1 MKILTIASVVAT
13 ALYSAGIAASV
24 SGMGDNTYQI
34 KPIKISPEA
43 AKARVESS
51 SQQMQPSHLLEGLG
65 ANIKLSPA
73 VKFKPEDNI
82 SGRHNYIIQLKDA
95 PAAMYTGDASGQG
108 ATKQLFT
115 NQKLGPRASSL
126 KSNPAVTSYTNTLK
140 SKQNAFVSKAS
151 SAGVSLNVKQQH
163 QIAINAV
170 VAEMTQ
176 EEAKRLAKLSEVAYI
191 SRDVKHE
198 LLMDV
203 APERTNTPAVWADT
217 SIAGSPDGIK
227 GEGMLIGVIDTGI
240 NSQHPS
246 FAATGDDGYTV
257 QNPLGSGNY
266 LHDCEADEFAYLCND
281 KLIGVWSTPNITQA
295 FSDPSFDESRPAVG
309 EDYQGHGSHTAS
321 IAAGNVLYDVPYK
334 IPALAVTHEGI
345 DTGYTIPRISGIAP
359 HANVISYQV
368 CFPGNA
374 GDKWAGCPASGTLQA
389 IEQAILDGV
398 DVINYSIS
406 GGYDSHNDPVELAFL
421 SAHEAGI
428 NVAASAG
435 NAGVYQSVNHV
446 SPWLLSVA
454 SSQHGRA
461 FNIKTKQPLENL
473 SYNGAS
479 TPSSTQSEVY
489 GILSEP
495 VTGPMVL
502 AANYGDNFCSAP
514 FAAGTFASDA
524 IVFCERGEN
533 PLVDKSA
540 NVAAGGAAAAVIYN
554 TADSSQDFFI
564 TIPHSIPTVQ
574 MDRYDG
580 PAMVNWLSDADGHYG
595 TIAAT
600 ETTSVTTESRVDA
613 MSSFS
618 SKGHSYLEEY
628 REATAPSI
636 TAPGSDIYSA
646 YSEDQPFT
654 QYSAPTEFNAIS
666 GTSMSSP
673 HIAGALALIKQ
684 ARPEWTPS
692 EVMSAIQLTAN
703 DQVGDRFGRLG
714 MTNYWFHGSG
724 IAQVDKAIH
733 SGLIMDVPVEH
744 YTTANP
750 YQGGNLGALNTPNMV
765 DSACYQ
771 SCSWVR
777 EVTATVDGTWDV
789 STESSEYSVQL
800 EASPS
805 TFSLKAGETQRII
818 ITGSWID
825 SQNSY
830 SSPRGLSVFGQVN
843 LTHENP
849 SVPTA
854 SMNVEFEL
862 DSGTLP
868 ETVEYNVFSENSS
881 HTINNLAFGVA
892 PALTAT
898 AYQPVQANVEE
909 IELEERESGQGSTL
923 FEVDQ
928 SLDKVHVTWV
938 SVPEGAKRFIA
949 EVIESGAAIN
959 PNERTDPQGN
969 AGIYL
974 GIDANKDG
982 QIDYDNEA
990 ICKSVLNS
998 PDFKDWCNIP
1008 NPEAGDYWVV
1018 WQEHNYNSGAYL
1030 GHENAIFKHK
1040 VATAVV
1046 MDDVANNITVDA
1058 PVSSDDESF
1067 SSVSLNLNAEGYE
1080 EGEKYYTAVEFGTD
1094 PNNPGN
1100 IGLIA
1105 TNFVR
1110 QKDGINME
1118 ASKSGAVVGD
1128 IIDYTVTVNANSSGA
1143 DRNFTL
1149 SSELPEGLELVSGST
1164 ELEDNRFVN
1173 ADVVEEGNSFTVSG
1187 AQPDSRDRNREY
1199 LITNS
1204 LTDATCRTPVADG
1217 GYVNLYE
1224 YGITPQ
1230 ENAPS
1235 SNREPALQVT
1245 LNEIYQ
1251 DERSASGETYSL
1263 FNYYEGNLFNSSS
1276 LYIWGNGM
1284 VDLHGA
1290 APGFFGAYANMA
1302 FNENY
1307 KAPSFANMGV
1317 FWYGLAGFGAQG
1329 MEFGA
1334 PYADTGVEAGA
1345 SGITFVKLV
1354 NEKQQGTHVLIEWD
1368 NLQHVQGE
1376 NCGFRGCES
1385 FAPNPASTTSVDAQL
1400 ILARDYSSANGA
1412 YEMVYAYDNLNFGN
1426 YTDNDSPF
1434 QSDTTVEKIATAGV
1448 HGGASPWAGQPID
1461 GYINQSVIPGYDG
1474 LGGLDA
1480 FLRDDMA
1487 ICFDYNGPEVT
1498 EFKVNFQVKV
1508 LPEAIG
1514 QNFDVIANLELDGV
1528 GTKVLTA
1535 SLKAPSNITLFGIN
1549 DQQMLEEGTLED
1561 IQVAYMDNNNVS
1573 NTISVTGEG
1582 ITAEVHGH
1590 DNGSTFDITAN
1601 ENFSGTT
1608 EVTVTVTDDNQPTD
1622 QASTSFLVTVGPVD
1636 DLPVVVLA
1644 SDEMS
1649 ITEGDALT
1657 LDASASYD
1665 PDGDQLTFQWS
1676 GEGSIEDPASA
1687 STRVTGLT
1695 EGSYTFT
1702 VIVSDGNSEVEKEV
1716 EVEVE
1721 AQATSGGGSGGG
1733 SGGDGSDGGDGDNG
1747 DSGGGSAGWLLLVLL
1762 GLFARQRFTK

>member
-13 ALYSAGIAASV
+13 ALYSAGIAATA
-24 SGMGDNTYQI
+24 SGMGNTYQI
-34 KPIKISPEA
+34 KPINISPEA
-43 AKARVESS
+43 VKARVESS
-51 SQQMQPSHLLEGLG
+51 SQKAQPNHLLEGMG

-95 PAAMYTGDASGQG
+95 PAAMYTGDANGQG

-115 NQKLGPRASSL
+115 NQKMGPRASSL

-140 SKQNAFVSKAS
+140 SKQSAFVSKAS
-151 SAGVSLNVKQQH
+151 AAGVSLNVKQQH

-176 EEAKRLAKLSEVAYI
+176 EEAKRLSKLSDVAYI
-191 SRDVKHE
+191 SRDVNHE

-203 APERTNTPAVWADT
+203 APERTNTPAVWADN
-217 SIAGSPDGIK
+217 SFAAHPDGLK

-240 NSQHPS
+240 SSQHPS

-257 QNPLGSGNY
+257 QNPLGSGNF
-266 LHDCEADEFAYLCND
+266 LHDCSIEAFANLCND

-295 FSDPSFDESRPAVG
+295 FTDPEFDQSRPENG

-334 IPALAVTHEGI
+334 LPAFTQTHEGI
-345 DTGYTIPRISGIAP
+345 ETGYTIPQMSGIAP
-359 HANVISYQV
+359 HANIISYQV
-368 CFPGNA
+368 CFPGNS
-374 GDKWAGCPASGTLQA
+374 GDKWVGCPASGTLQA

-406 GGYDSHNDPVELAFL
+406 GGYDAHNDPVEQAFL
-421 SAHEAGI
+421 AAHEAGI

-435 NAGVYQSVNHV
+435 NAGAYQSVNHV

-454 SSQHGRA
+454 SSQHGRS
-461 FNIKTKQPLENL
+461 FTVQTRQQLENL
-473 SYNGAS
+473 SYNGS
-479 TPSSTQSEVY
+479 SIPSSSQTDINGVLAES
-489 GILSEP
+489 

-502 AANYGDNFCSAP
+502 ASNYGDGLCSNP
-514 FAAGTFASDA
+514 FAAGTFPADA
-524 IVFCERGEN
+524 IVFCERGVT
-533 PLVDKSA
+533 PLLDKSA

-554 TADSSQDFFI
+554 TADTSQDFYVNL
-564 TIPHSIPTVQ
+564 PYSIPTVQ

-580 PAMVNWLSDADGHYG
+580 PAMVNWLSDADGHQG
-595 TIAAT
+595 TIPAT
-600 ETTSVTTESRVDA
+600 KTTSTTSETYVDA

-618 SKGHSYLEEY
+618 SKGHAFLEEY
-628 REATAPSI
+628 REVPAPSI
-636 TAPGSDIYSA
+636 TAPGSNIYSA

-654 QYSAPTEFNAIS
+654 QYASPTEFNAIS

-692 EVMSAIQLTAN
+692 EVMSALQLTAN
-703 DQVGDRFGRLG
+703 DNVGDRFGRPD
-714 MTNYWFHGSG
+714 MTNPWFYGSG

-733 SGLIMDVPVEH
+733 SGLIMNVPVEH

-750 YQGGNLGALNTPNMV
+750 HQGGNIGALNTPNMI

-777 EVTATVDGTWDV
+777 EVTATVDGTWTVTSETD
-789 STESSEYSVQL
+789 EYSVKL

-818 ITGSWID
+818 VTGSWVN

-830 SSPRGLSVFGQVN
+830 SSPRGFSVFGKVN
-843 LTHENP
+843 LVHENP
-849 SVPTA
+849 SVPA
-854 SMNVEFEL
+854 AAMNVEFEL

-868 ETVEYNVFSENSS
+868 EAVEYNVFSEKSS
-881 HTINNLAFGVA
+881 HNINNLAFGHA

-898 AYQPVQANVEE
+898 AYEPVLANIEEVE
-909 IELEERESGQGSTL
+909 LVERDNGQGSNL
-923 FEVDQ
+923 FESD
-928 SLDKVHVTWV
+928 DTIDTVHVTWV
-938 SVPEGAKRFIA
+938 TVPENAKRFVA

-959 PNERTDPQGN
+959 PNEYTDPQGN

-974 GIDANKDG
+974 GIDANEDG
-982 QIDYDNEA
+982 VIDYDNEV
-990 ICKSVLNS
+990 ICKSVVSSSDLM
-998 PDFKDWCNIP
+998 DWCNIP

-1018 WQEHNYNSGAYL
+1018 WQEHNYNSGARY

-1046 MDDVANNITVDA
+1046 MDNVANNLTVDA
-1058 PVSSDDESF
+1058 PVSTEDGSFYDVTLRLDDSSF
-1067 SSVSLNLNAEGYE
+1067 AENQ
-1080 EGEKYYTAVEFGTD
+1080 KYYSAVEFGTD
-1094 PNNPGN
+1094 PNNPSN
-1100 IGLIA
+1100 IGLVA

-1110 QKDGINME
+1110 KQNGINME
-1118 ASKSGAVVGD
+1118 ASQSGAVVGD
-1128 IIDYTVTVNANSSGA
+1128 VIDVKVSVNPNMSGA
-1143 DRNFTL
+1143 DRNFNL
-1149 SSELPEGLELVSGST
+1149 SSEIPEGLELVPGSVHMA
-1164 ELEDNRFVN
+1164 DNRFMSAEVTQ
-1173 ADVVEEGNSFTVSG
+1173 EGNSFTVSG
-1187 AQPDSRDRNREY
+1187 TQPDSRDRQREY

-1204 LTDATCRTPVADG
+1204 LTDASCRTPVGDG
-1217 GYVNLYE
+1217 GYVNLYD
-1224 YGITPQ
+1224 YGITPL
-1230 ENAPS
+1230 ENAPE
-1235 SNREPALQVT
+1235 SNRDSALQVT

-1251 DERSASGETYSL
+1251 DDRSASGESYAL
-1263 FNYYEGNLFNSSS
+1263 YNYYDSSIFNTNS
-1276 LYIWGNGM
+1276 LYIWANGM

-1317 FWYGLAGFGAQG
+1317 FWYGVAGFASAGL
-1329 MEFGA
+1329 EFGA
-1334 PYADTGVEAGA
+1334 PYIDTGVEAEA
-1345 SGITFVKLV
+1345 SGISFVQLV
-1354 NEKQQGTHVLIEWD
+1354 DEKNQGTHVLIEWD
-1368 NLQHVQGE
+1368 NLQHLQGE
-1376 NCGFRGCES
+1376 NCGFRGCEGYG
-1385 FAPNPASTTSVDAQL
+1385 PNPNSTTSVDAQL
-1400 ILARDYSSANGA
+1400 ILARDYSSATGDF
-1412 YEMVYAYDNLNFGN
+1412 EMVYAYDNMTFGN
-1426 YTDNDSPF
+1426 YTGNGSPF
-1434 QSDTTVEKIATAGV
+1434 QQNSTVENLATAGV
-1448 HGGASPWAGQPID
+1448 HGGASPWAGKPID
-1461 GYINQSVIPGYDG
+1461 GYINQSVIPDYDG
-1474 LGGLDA
+1474 LGQLHN
-1480 FLRDDMA
+1480 FLRDDMT
-1487 ICFDYNGPEVT
+1487 ICFDYDGPEVT
-1498 EFKVNFQVKV
+1498 AFEVAFQVKV
-1508 LPEAIG
+1508 SPQAIG
-1514 QNFDVIANLELDGV
+1514 QEFDVNASLELDGV
-1528 GTKVLTA
+1528 GTKLLTA
-1535 SLKAPSNITLFGIN
+1535 SLKAPSNITLFSIN
-1549 DQQMLEEGTLED
+1549 DQQMMEEGTIED

-1665 PDGDQLTFQWS
+1665 PDGEQLTFQWS

-1721 AQATSGGGSGGG
+1721 AQATSGGGSGG
-1733 SGGDGSDGGDGDNG
+1733 DGSDGGSGDNG
-1747 DSGGGSAGWLLLVLL
+1747 GSGGGSANWLLLVLL